1 MTRHL
6 LVLLLGST
14 LLVGG
19 CGMFGGGDS
28 DDDDSAQDDDDS
40 ADAQAK
46 KDEEDPRV
54 PVRVEPLERGPISE
68 RIATSATVDSD
79 QRADILVETNGTVEI
94 IRVEEGA
101 EVSAGQVLAVLK
113 NPQLKGEFDRAKAE
127 HDRAKEQFESLKS
140 LFDKGFVAR
149 NEYET
154 AAHTY
159 DTARLTFEQ
168 SREAYAARELDT
180 PIKGTVSMRDLRYG
194 EAVSPPKLAFQIVD
208 LTNLKVDLS
217 LPERD
222 LSRVA
227 KGQKARIRTE
237 VLEGIEVGGRVERI
251 SPVVDPQTGT
261 VKVTIAV
268 DPGQKDLRPG
278 MFVNVDI
285 IVTTHEDALLLPKRA
300 LVYAEGKP
308 YVFVVE
314 EQDGETVGARRAVKL
329 GFNEEDRVEVLE
341 GASEGDQVIVV
352 GQSTLRDKGRVKVVE
367 PKSEDE
373 GKSAETAKDE
383 AKDGADAG

>member
-1 MTRHL
+1 MSRHL
-6 LVLLLGST
+6 LT
-14 LLVGG
+14 LLIGLSLLAGG
-19 CGMFGGGDS
+19 CGMFGGDES
-28 DDDDSAQDDDDS
+28 NDDDSAQDDDDS
-40 ADAQAK
+40 GDGEAK
-46 KDEEDPRV
+46 EDEDPRV
-54 PVRVEPLERGPISE
+54 PVRVDPLKRGPISE

-79 QRADILVETNGTVEI
+79 QRADILVETNGTVETI
-94 IRVEEGA
+94 SVEEGA
-101 EVSAGQVLAVLK
+101 QVRAGQVLAVLR

-127 HDRAKEQFESLKS
+127 HDRAKEEFESLKS

-154 AAHTY
+154 AAYTY

-168 SREAYAARELDT
+168 SREAYSARELDT
-180 PIKGTVSMRDLRYG
+180 PIQGTVSMRDLRYG

-208 LTNLKVDLS
+208 LTKLKIDLS

-227 KGQKARIRTE
+227 KGQASRIRTE
-237 VLEGIEVGGRVERI
+237 VLEGIEVGGKVQRI

-285 IVTTHEDALLLPKRA
+285 IVNTHEDALLLPKRA

-308 YVFVVE
+308 YIFVVDE
-314 EQDGETVGARRAVKL
+314 EDGETIGVRRAVTL
-329 GFNEEDRVEVLE
+329 GFSEEDRVEVLE
-341 GASEGDQVIVV
+341 GASEGDRVIVV
-352 GQSTLRDKGRVKVVE
+352 GQSTLRDKGRVKVVD
-367 PKSEDE
+367 PTKD
-373 GKSAETAKDE
+373 GDE
-383 AKDGADAG
+383 AKSAKSASEGEGEADAG